1 MANFDL
7 AMDSDGTRTQGK
19 KVVTKA
25 DDYLADVKELYELI
39 NSVDGVWKGVDNG
52 EYTKKIGEYEQNIKS
67 LGQVICN
74 YGVFM
79 QETANNYDKLQGE
92 IASDA
97 SRI

>member
-1 MANFDL
+1 MAFDL
-7 AMDSDGTRTQGK
+7 AMDSDGTRTNGK

-39 NSVDGVWKGVDNG
+39 NSVNGVWKGVDNAS
-52 EYTKKIGEYEQNIKS
+52 YTNKIADYEQNIKS
-67 LGQVICN
+67 LGQVVGN

-79 QETANNYDKLQGE
+79 QETANNYDKLQSE
-92 IASDA
+92 IAQDA

>member
-1 MANFDL
+1 MAFDL
-7 AMDSDGTRTQGK
+7 AMDSDGTRTNGK

-39 NSVDGVWKGVDNG
+39 NSVDGVWKGVDNAN
-52 EYTKKIGEYEQNIKS
+52 YTNKIADYEQNIKS
-67 LGQVICN
+67 LGQVVGN

-79 QETANNYDKLQGE
+79 QETANNYDKLQSE
-92 IASDA
+92 IAQDA

>member
-1 MANFDL
+1 MAFDL
-7 AMDSDGTRTQGK
+7 AMDSDGTRTSGK

-39 NSVDGVWKGVDNG
+39 NSVDGVWKGVDNAS
-52 EYTKKIGEYEQNIKS
+52 YTNKIADYEQNIKS
-67 LGQVICN
+67 LGQVVGN

-79 QETANNYDKLQGE
+79 QETANNYDKLQSE
-92 IASDA
+92 IAQDA

>member
-1 MANFDL
+1 MAFDL
-7 AMDSDGTRTQGK
+7 AMDSDGTRTNGK

-39 NSVDGVWKGVDNG
+39 NSVNGVWKGVDDAS
-52 EYTKKIGEYEQNIKS
+52 YTNKIADYEQNIKS
-67 LGQVICN
+67 LGQVVGN

-79 QETANNYDKLQGE
+79 QETANNYDKLQSE
-92 IASDA
+92 IAQDA

>member
-1 MANFDL
+1 MAFDL
-7 AMDSDGTRTQGK
+7 AMDSDGSRTNGK

-39 NSVDGVWKGVDNG
+39 NSVNGVWKGVDNAS
-52 EYTKKIGEYEQNIKS
+52 YTNKIADYEQNIKS
-67 LGQVICN
+67 LGQVVGN

-79 QETANNYDKLQGE
+79 QETANNYDKLQSE
-92 IASDA
+92 IAQDA

>member
-1 MANFDL
+1 MAYDL
-7 AMDSDGTRTQGK
+7 AMDSEGTRNTGK

-39 NSVDGVWKGVDNG
+39 ESVKSVWKGADNA
-52 EYTKKIGEYEQNIKS
+52 EYTDKIAEYEPNIKS
-67 LGQVICN
+67 LGQVVGN

-97 SRI
+97 TRM

>member
-1 MANFDL
+1 MAFDL
-7 AMDSDGTRTQGK
+7 AMDSDGTRTNGK

-39 NSVDGVWKGVDNG
+39 NSVDGVWKGVDNAN
-52 EYTKKIGEYEQNIKS
+52 YTNKIADYEQNIKS
-67 LGQVICN
+67 LGQVLGN

-79 QETANNYDKLQGE
+79 QETANNYDKLQSE
-92 IASDA
+92 IAQDA

>member
-1 MANFDL
+1 MAFDL
-7 AMDSDGTRTQGK
+7 AMDSDGTRTNCK

-39 NSVDGVWKGVDNG
+39 NSVDGVWKGVDNAS
-52 EYTKKIGEYEQNIKS
+52 YTNKIADYEQNIKS
-67 LGQVICN
+67 LGQVVGN

-79 QETANNYDKLQGE
+79 QETANNYDKLQSE
-92 IASDA
+92 IAQDA

>member
-1 MANFDL
+1 MAFDL
-7 AMDSDGTRTQGK
+7 AMDSDGTRTNGK

-39 NSVDGVWKGVDNG
+39 NSVDGVWKGVDNAS
-52 EYTKKIGEYEQNIKS
+52 YTNKIADYEQNIKS
-67 LGQVICN
+67 LGQVVGN

-79 QETANNYDKLQGE
+79 QETANNYDKLQSE
-92 IASDA
+92 IAQDA

>member
-1 MANFDL
+1 MAFDL
-7 AMDSDGTRTQGK
+7 AMDSDGTRTNGK

-39 NSVDGVWKGVDNG
+39 NSVDGVWKGVDNAS
-52 EYTKKIGEYEQNIKS
+52 YTNKIADYEANIKS
-67 LGQVICN
+67 LGQVVGN

-79 QETANNYDKLQGE
+79 QETANNYDKLQSE
-92 IASDA
+92 IAQDA

>member
-1 MANFDL
+1 MAFDL
-7 AMDSDGTRTQGK
+7 AMDSDGTRTNGK

-39 NSVDGVWKGVDNG
+39 NSVDGVWKGVDNAS
-52 EYTKKIGEYEQNIKS
+52 YTNKIADYEQNIKS
-67 LGQVICN
+67 LGQVVGN

-79 QETANNYDKLQGE
+79 EETANNYDKLQSE
-92 IASDA
+92 IAQDA

>member
-1 MANFDL
+1 MSFDL
-7 AMDSDGTRTQGK
+7 AMDSDGTRTNGK

-39 NSVDGVWKGVDNG
+39 NSVDGVWKGVDNAS
-52 EYTKKIGEYEQNIKS
+52 YTNKIADYEQNIKS
-67 LGQVICN
+67 LGQVVGN

-79 QETANNYDKLQGE
+79 QETANNYDKLQSE
-92 IASDA
+92 IAQDA

>member
-1 MANFDL
+1 MSFDL
-7 AMDSDGTRTQGK
+7 AMDSDGTRTNGK

-39 NSVDGVWKGVDNG
+39 NSVDGVWKGVDNAN
-52 EYTKKIGEYEQNIKS
+52 YTNKIADYEQNIKS
-67 LGQVICN
+67 LGQVVGN

-79 QETANNYDKLQGE
+79 QETANNYDKLQSE
-92 IASDA
+92 IAQDA

>member
-1 MANFDL
+1 MAFDL
-7 AMDSDGTRTQGK
+7 AMDSEGTRNTGK
-19 KVVTKA
+19 RVVTKA

-39 NSVDGVWKGVDNG
+39 NSVDGVWKGVDNA
-52 EYTKKIGEYEQNIKS
+52 EYTKTIADYEQNIKS
-67 LGQVICN
+67 LGQVVGN